1 MSPMYDRIL
10 VATDGSEGA
19 NAAVRQAIELAEAVD
34 ATVDVL
40 FVVDATVTD
49 RSHVELL
56 EDRGETITND
66 WVVEATKRGVA
77 ATAAV
82 RTGLIHE
89 EIVEHATDNAVDL
102 VVVGTSGRGGIER
115 RLLGSVADRVVR
127 TSPVPVMTV
136 PPEG

>member
-1 MSPMYDRIL
+1 MYDRIL

-19 NAAVRQAIELAEAVD
+19 DAAVRRAIELAEAVD

-49 RSHVELL
+49 RAHEEFLG
-56 EDRGETITND
+56 ERGESITNE
-66 WVVEATKRGVA
+66 WVVEATRRGLS
-77 ATAAV
+77 ATSAV
-82 RTGLIHE
+82 RSGLVHE
-89 EIVEHATDNAVDL
+89 EIVGYATDNAVDL

-127 TSPVPVMTV
+127 TSPVPVLTV
-136 PPEG
+136 PR